1 LSFYKPESL
10 NDIAGNKIALQNL
23 GAILVKKELAPKA
36 YIIDGPSGV
45 GKTSVANIFLKHFG
59 TVVTPKLDEL
69 DIMDIPEC
77 LILENLT
84 DVNNTTA
91 EQIAKLIDSERAYVV
106 ITTHNFARLPQVLRT
121 RAFRIQLTLLSDESL
136 QGLLFKVSNEKK
148 IHMDLDG
155 AAQICLRAKGNPG
168 QALTLLHGVSLK
180 SDQVN
185 GGAVRYEPEAYS
197 EIAYKILN
205 SHLADAI
212 KLVQTL
218 DLHPDEIIDQLFTAF
233 SQMFFN
239 DSLPSYLSNYKNVT
253 AIFLK
258 WKSGKNLPLES
269 LPLLLKELRES
280 NMKFVDFSAVANPT
294 DSRARIRPVAP
305 PRELGP
311 SELSYQLGAEI
322 IGEV

>member
-1 LSFYKPESL
+1 MSFYKPESL

-45 GKTSVANIFLKHFG
+45 GKTTVASIFLKHFG
-59 TVVTPKLDEL
+59 TVITPKLDEL
-69 DIMDIPEC
+69 DIMDVPEC

-84 DVNNTTA
+84 DVNTSTA
-91 EQIAKLIDSERAYVV
+91 DQIARLIDSEKAYVV
-106 ITTHNFARLPQVLRT
+106 MTTHNYARLPQVLRT
-121 RAFRIQLTLLSDESL
+121 RAFRVQLTLLSDESL

-148 IHMDLDG
+148 IQLDLDG
-155 AAQICLRAKGNPG
+155 ANQIKIRANGNPG
-168 QALTLLHGVSLK
+168 KALTLLHGISLK
-180 SDQVN
+180 GEEVN
-185 GGAVRYEPEAYS
+185 GNAVKYEPEGYS
-197 EIAYKILN
+197 EIATRILN
-205 SHLADAI
+205 SHLVDAI

-218 DLHPDEIIDQLFTAF
+218 DLHPDEIVDQLFTAF
-233 SQMFFN
+233 SKMFFN
-239 DSLPSYLSNYKNVT
+239 ETLPSYLSNYKNVT
-253 AIFLK
+253 TIFLK

-269 LPLLLKELRES
+269 LPLLLKELRDS
-280 NMKFVDFSAVANPT
+280 NMKVFDVSMVANPT
-294 DSRARIRPVAP
+294 DSRARTRPVAP

>member
-1 LSFYKPESL
+1 MSFYKPESL

-23 GAILVKKELAPKA
+23 GAILFKKELAPRA

-45 GKTSVANIFLKHFG
+45 GKTTVANIFLKQFG
-59 TVVTPKLDEL
+59 KVVTPKLDEL
-69 DIMDIPEC
+69 DITGIPEC
-77 LILENLT
+77 LVLENLT

-91 EQIAKLIDSERAYVV
+91 EQIARLIDSEKAYVV
-106 ITTHNFARLPQVLRT
+106 MTTHNFARLPQVLRT
-121 RAFRIQLTLLSDESL
+121 RAFRVQLTLLSDESL

-148 IHMDLDG
+148 IRVDLEG
-155 AAQICLRAKGNPG
+155 ASQIRLRAKGNPG
-168 QALTLLHGVSLK
+168 QALTLLHALSLK
-180 SDQVN
+180 SDEIN
-185 GGAVRYEPEAYS
+185 GDMVKYEPEAYS
-197 EIAYKILN
+197 EIACKILN

-212 KLVQTL
+212 KLVQIL
-218 DLHPDEIIDQLFTAF
+218 DLHPDEIIDQLFTSF
-233 SQMFFN
+233 SKMFFSE
-239 DSLPSYLSNYKNVT
+239 SLPSYLSNYKNVT

-280 NMKFVDFSAVANPT
+280 NKKFIDFSAGADPA
-294 DSRARIRPVAP
+294 DFRARTRSVAP